1 MKVVDTTLLIGHARG
16 EERVASYFTDH
27 ADETLVVPAV
37 VFQELAVS
45 EVAARNESKAAI
57 LGHLGAFDVRAF
69 DDDHAYHAAV
79 IEAKLRSAGKYDP
92 ALAADVLVGGVAR
105 SLSVPVVTQNV
116 AHFAKFDGVTV
127 ESY

>member
-16 EERVASYFTDH
+16 EERVGSYLAEHT
-27 ADETLVVPAV
+27 DETLVVPTIAL
-37 VFQELAVS
+37 QELAVG
-45 EVAARNESKAAI
+45 EIAVHEESKAAI
-57 LGHLGAFDVRAF
+57 LDHLGAFDVRAF

-79 IEAKLRSAGKYDP
+79 IEAKLRSAGEYAP

-105 SLSVPVVTQNV
+105 SLSVPVVTQNT
-116 AHFAKFDGVTV
+116 AHFAKFDGVAV